1 MDESMRFFKEIQ
13 TDLDVFDLTLTD
25 TWTQYL
31 DPRVVRPLLSC
42 LALMFFFQGTG
53 YNTIIGYSV
62 ILFRE
67 SGQTM
72 HEHLATGITGGVI
85 LLSAMLA
92 VGLAKVSPR
101 KTLLVVSS
109 LGTSSCLCILVNRH
123 RCPNHFKMVKVD
135 KATWKANY
143 FTKITRLFDE
153 YSRCFIVGADNVGS
167 KQMQEIR
174 MALRGDAEVLM
185 GKNTMMRKAI
195 RGHLENNPS
204 LEKLLPHI
212 VQNIGFVF
220 TNEDLV
226 DIRDKLLENKKRA
239 PARAGAIAPL
249 PVIIPAQN
257 TGLGPEKTSFF
268 QALQIPTKISRGTI
282 EIVNDVQLLKE
293 GDKVGAS
300 EATLLNML
308 NISPFT
314 YGLVVQQVYDQ
325 GTVYSPKVLDIKE
338 EDILASFRQGL
349 SNLTAACLYVGFPT
363 MASVP
368 QSIVKGFSKLLA
380 VAACTEYSFKEAEYM
395 KSILADPS
403 KFAAVAAAAAP
414 AAAEAA
420 PAAAKE
426 EEPEEESD
434 DDMGFGLFD

>member
-1 MDESMRFFKEIQ
+1 
-13 TDLDVFDLTLTD
+13 
-25 TWTQYL
+25 
-31 DPRVVRPLLSC
+31 
-42 LALMFFFQGTG
+42 
-53 YNTIIGYSV
+53 
-62 ILFRE
+62 
-67 SGQTM
+67 
-72 HEHLATGITGGVI
+72 
-85 LLSAMLA
+85 
-92 VGLAKVSPR
+92 
-101 KTLLVVSS
+101 
-109 LGTSSCLCILVNRH
+109 
-123 RCPNHFKMVKVD
+123 MVKVD

-174 MALRGDAEVLM
+174 MALRGNAEVLM

-314 YGLVVQQVYDQ
+314 YGLQVQQVYDQ
-325 GTVYSPKVLDIKE
+325 GTVFSPKVLDIT
-338 EDILASFRQGL
+338 DDDLMITFQSGLA
-349 SNLTAACLYVGFPT
+349 NVAAVSLAIGYPT
-363 MASVP
+363 VASVP
-368 QSIVKGFSKLLA
+368 HSVVNGFKNLLA
-380 VAACTEYSFKEAEYM
+380 IAAVTDITFKEAATLKEY
-395 KSILADPS
+395 LADPS
-403 KFAAVAAAAAP
+403 KFAVAAAP
-414 AAAEAA
+414 AAATEAA